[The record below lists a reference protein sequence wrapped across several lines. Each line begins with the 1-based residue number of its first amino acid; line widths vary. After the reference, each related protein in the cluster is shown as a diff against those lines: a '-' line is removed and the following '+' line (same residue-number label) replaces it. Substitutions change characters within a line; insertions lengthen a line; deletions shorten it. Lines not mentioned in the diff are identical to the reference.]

1 MKKIATDAFDH
12 YFSLGPGRS
21 YQQVADRYGV
31 TKRAVTALAKR
42 ESWQARLAEVE
53 EKARIRLDEKKVD
66 ALEAAHEQ
74 RLKALRLV
82 LGKGIEGLRGM
93 SIDSPRDAV
102 QAIGLAVRE
111 IRVELGEPS
120 DRTAVSI
127 EDTIKREYE
136 KWILGRG
143 PTLLFSAALYFSL
156 MRYPFPRSTRA
167 GRRSCSVSFT

>member
-1 MKKIATDAFDH
+1 MKKIPTDAFDH

-42 ESWQARLAEVE
+42 ESWQARLAEIE
-53 EKARIRLDEKKVD
+53 EKSRIRLDEKKGD
-66 ALEAAHEQ
+66 ALDAAHEQ

-120 DRTAVSI
+120 DRTAISI

-136 KWILGRG
+136 RWMVPPDAEEEAEDGDDRDGDDRDDLQD
-143 PTLLFSAALYFSL
+143 
-156 MRYPFPRSTRA
+156 
-167 GRRSCSVSFT
+167 

>member
-1 MKKIATDAFDH
+1 MKKIPTDAFDH

-53 EKARIRLDEKKVD
+53 EKARVRLDEKKVD

-82 LGKGIEGLRGM
+82 LGKGIAGLRGM

-120 DRTAVSI
+120 DRTAISI

-136 KWILGRG
+136 RWMVVEEEEPDLPNDRDANGDDADDVGR
-143 PTLLFSAALYFSL
+143 
-156 MRYPFPRSTRA
+156 PRPGGAT
-167 GRRSCSVSFT
+167 

>member
-1 MKKIATDAFDH
+1 MKKIPTDAFDH
-12 YFSLGPGRS
+12 YFSLGPSRS
-21 YQQVADRYGV
+21 YRAVADKYGV

-42 ESWQARLAEVE
+42 ESWQARLAEIE
-53 EKARIRLDEKKVD
+53 EKARVRLDEKKVD
-66 ALEAAHEQ
+66 ALDAAHEQ
-74 RLKALRLV
+74 PLKALRLV

-120 DRTAVSI
+120 ERTAISI

-136 KWILGRG
+136 RWMVVEDEESDLPNERDADGGDADDVGRPSPG
-143 PTLLFSAALYFSL
+143 GAT
-156 MRYPFPRSTRA
+156 
-167 GRRSCSVSFT
+167 

>member
-1 MKKIATDAFDH
+1 MKKIPADAFDH

-42 ESWQARLAEVE
+42 EIWQTRHAEIE
-53 EKARIRLDEKKVD
+53 EKARVRLDEKKGD
-66 ALEAAHEQ
+66 ALDAAHEQ

-120 DRTAVSI
+120 DRTAISV
-127 EDTIKREYE
+127 EDTIRREYE
-136 KWILGRG
+136 RWMVVEDENSDPPNDRDANGDDADDVGRPSPG
-143 PTLLFSAALYFSL
+143 GAT
-156 MRYPFPRSTRA
+156 
-167 GRRSCSVSFT
+167 

>member
-1 MKKIATDAFDH
+1 MKKIPADAFDY

-42 ESWQARLAEVE
+42 ENWQARLAEIE
-53 EKARIRLDEKKVD
+53 EKARVRLDEKKGD
-66 ALEAAHEQ
+66 ALDAAHEQ

-93 SIDSPRDAV
+93 SINSPRDAV

-120 DRTAVSI
+120 DRTAISI
-127 EDTIKREYE
+127 EDTIRKEYSRWMMIE
-136 KWILGRG
+136 EQEPDPAGDQDADDEESGSDGDAGPRRRG
-143 PTLLFSAALYFSL
+143 GAS
-156 MRYPFPRSTRA
+156 
-167 GRRSCSVSFT
+167 